1 MNLLGAAILGACAS
15 KHFKTIP
22 VFLRVLLKCITFYLY
37 QKLSIN
43 LKKSAYSSHLSHNS
57 IIMAVLFGEYIT
69 CRKKE
74 IVQCGMGML
83 LKTHSA

>member
-1 MNLLGAAILGACAS
+1 
-15 KHFKTIP
+15 
-22 VFLRVLLKCITFYLY
+22 LY